1 MGGELGY
8 VNLGGPSY
16 EQLAVLV
23 VEQAG
28 VIEELRV
35 EVAGLRAKVTDL
47 ERRLAQNSRNSSRPP
62 SSDGLAKP
70 PAPKSLR
77 RSSGR
82 KPGGQ
87 PGHEGRHL
95 ERVENPDEVVRHVP
109 SRCESCGGDL
119 SNGEPWDEE
128 TRQVFDLPPV
138 RLAVCEHR
146 AARRRCACG
155 HVTTAGFP
163 AGVSAPTQYGP
174 RMRALGIYLIAAQ
187 HLPYKRAAGLLSDW
201 LGAPLSP
208 GTLMAFVKD
217 GSDDLEEF
225 LDRVHQQVTCSPV
238 VHFDET
244 GVRAGGRGRWLHS
257 SSTKT
262 LTFYALHDRRGTEGI
277 DHAGVLPHFAGIA
290 VHDGWP
296 QYRTYTSATHALC
309 NAHHLR
315 ELLAI
320 IEGDPEEQ
328 SWAAK
333 IDMLLRA
340 LHATVQ
346 ETKTAG
352 EQALD
357 PWTLAG
363 YRAAYEQIIVLGHQQ
378 SPPGTIPT
386 GKRGVIKQT
395 PARNLL
401 VRLDRDR
408 EQVLRFAH
416 DFRVPFDNNLAERD
430 LRMIKIQQKIS
441 GCWRTTTGADR
452 FLALRA
458 YISTTRK
465 QGHDMIDA
473 LARLAK
479 HQPWLPAT
487 ASP

>member
-1 MGGELGY
+1 
-8 VNLGGPSY
+8 VNLGRPSY
-16 EQLAVLV
+16 GQLAALV
-23 VEQAG
+23 VEQAA
-28 VIEELRV
+28 VIEELRG
-35 EVAGLRAKVTDL
+35 EVAGLKAKVADL

-95 ERVENPDEVVRHVP
+95 EWVERPDEILRHVP
-109 SRCESCGGDL
+109 SRCGGCGGDL
-119 SNGEPWDEE
+119 SGGEPVGEE

-146 AARRRCACG
+146 AQRRRCVCG
-155 HVTTAGFP
+155 HVTSAGFP
-163 AGVSAPTQYGP
+163 AGVNAPTQYGP
-174 RMRALGIYLIAAQ
+174 RVRALGIYLIAAQ
-187 HLPYKRAAGLLSDW
+187 HLPYKRAAGLLADW

-208 GTLMAFVKD
+208 GTLVAFVKD
-217 GSDDLEEF
+217 GADDLGVF
-225 LDRVHQQVTCSPV
+225 LDRVHEQISGSPV

-257 SSTKT
+257 SSTET

-277 DHAGVLPHFAGIA
+277 DHAGVLPNFQGIA

-296 QYRTYTSATHALC
+296 QYRAYTSAIHALC

-320 IEGDPEEQ
+320 IEGDPEGQ

-333 IDMLLRA
+333 TDMLLRA
-340 LHATVQ
+340 LHGTVEQ
-346 ETKTAG
+346 AKAVG
-352 EQALD
+352 EQSLD

-378 SPPGTIPT
+378 NPPPTKRT
-386 GKRGVIKQT
+386 GKRGPIGRS
-395 PARNLL
+395 ASANLL
-401 VRLDRDR
+401 RRLDEQR
-408 EQVLRFAH
+408 EHVLRFAH

-441 GCWRTTTGADR
+441 GCWRTTTGAHR

-458 YISTTRK
+458 YISTSRK
-465 QGHDMIDA
+465 QHRDTIDT

-479 HQPWLPAT
+479 HQPWLPST
-487 ASP
+487 AGP